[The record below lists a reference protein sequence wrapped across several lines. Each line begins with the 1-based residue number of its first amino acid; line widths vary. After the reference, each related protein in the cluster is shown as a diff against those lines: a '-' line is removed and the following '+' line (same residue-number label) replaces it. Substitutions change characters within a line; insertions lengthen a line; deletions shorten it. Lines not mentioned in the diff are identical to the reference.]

1 MPAMSESH
9 PAVER
14 RRAVR
19 LRPLPELPASALL
32 LGGEEADLD
41 VSDVSVGGLAVM
53 ARPAL
58 AGLTK
63 GSRHRIS
70 LALGRY
76 GAYELEVEVRHRGG
90 DEAGTIGLQLVD
102 PPAEATSALG
112 RYVAELLERGASS

>member
-1 MPAMSESH
+1 MSESH

-19 LRPLPELPASALL
+19 LRPLPELPVSALL
-32 LGGEEADLD
+32 LAGDKTDLE
-41 VSDVSVGGLAVM
+41 VSDVSVGGLAIV
-53 ARPAL
+53 ARPEL
-58 AGLTK
+58 TDFTK
-63 GSRHRIS
+63 GTRHRIS

-102 PPAEATSALG
+102 PPPPATSALG